1 MFTALLKYKEEH
13 GDCLVRTRSQKPN
26 RNAKLAKWVET
37 TRSEYAKLK
46 SVQDPETGATRL
58 IPSAKLTASRI
69 KRLEEIGFK
78 FRIKGKAR
86 REVAAAAS
94 YSQLNDSVIETKSA
108 TAKDPIS
115 RKVSIQEENQKQWD
129 QMFHHL
135 VVYRELH
142 GDTKVPKR
150 YQEVKQLGTWV
161 DTQRVQY
168 KKLQQ
173 RIENGEVNAKSSRLT
188 EVRIEKLNGIDFV
201 WSIRDDWRT
210 HFNSLVQ
217 YKNAKGDC
225 NVPARYPAN
234 KKLGIWTMSQR
245 QQYKKYQAGKAS
257 SLTDERIRLLE
268 EIGFTWAVRSK
279 STETPIENESIVET
293 PVNLPP
299 LAIEGNSQQKES
311 HMSQDGIIMYHIEEQ
326 CNRVGTNSTNYS
338 ISDQASQ
345 VSHMV

>member
-86 REVAAAAS
+86 REVAVAAS

-108 TAKDPIS
+108 SAKDPVS

-135 VVYRELH
+135 VAYKELH

-173 RIENGEVNAKSSRLT
+173 RIGNGEVNAKSSRLT
-188 EVRIEKLNGIDFV
+188 EDRIEKLNGIGFV

-279 STETPIENESIVET
+279 STETSTENESIVEAPIT
-293 PVNLPP
+293 LPP
-299 LAIEGNSQQKES
+299 LANEGNSQRKEA
-311 HMSQDGIIMYHIEEQ
+311 HMLQDGIIMYHIEEQ
-326 CNRVGTNSTNYS
+326 CNRMGTNNANYS

-345 VSHMV
+345 VSRMI